1 VEAVAPFVYSKAML
15 SAGTAAEG
23 AIVKGIVWDRSSR
36 VTEIG
41 RYAGRDGRDP
51 GLGADAD
58 GRPGIV
64 LGKHIATNLGVV
76 PGDEVIL
83 ISPAE
88 AHRTPMGF
96 VPRMRRFVVRGLF
109 DSGMYEFDASLAL
122 IDLPEAQSFF
132 GLGDRVTGLEVRVRD
147 MDRAPE
153 IGGALAQLLGG
164 FPYHANNW
172 IQLNEN
178 LFAWMRTEKR
188 AMFVILIM
196 IILVAGFNI
205 ASSLVMLVTEK
216 RREIGILKSMGATP
230 IGILRIF
237 VLEGWVMAL
246 AGTALGT
253 AAGLALCH
261 VLERYKLIRLPK
273 DIYFID
279 TLPVRVEWGDI
290 WVIVVSVLGIA
301 ALSTLYPAW
310 RAARLDPVEAIR
322 SE

>member
-1 VEAVAPFVYSKAML
+1 
-15 SAGTAAEG
+15 
-23 AIVKGIVWDRSSR
+23 
-36 VTEIG
+36 
-41 RYAGRDGRDP
+41 
-51 GLGADAD
+51 
-58 GRPGIV
+58 
-64 LGKHIATNLGVV
+64 
-76 PGDEVIL
+76 
-83 ISPAE
+83 
-88 AHRTPMGF
+88 
-96 VPRMRRFVVRGLF
+96 
-109 DSGMYEFDASLAL
+109 
-122 IDLPEAQSFF
+122 
-132 GLGDRVTGLEVRVRD
+132 
-147 MDRAPE
+147 
-153 IGGALAQLLGG
+153 
-164 FPYHANNW
+164 
-172 IQLNEN
+172 
-178 LFAWMRTEKR
+178 MRTEKR
-188 AMFVILIM
+188 AMFVILTM
-196 IILVAGFNI
+196 IVLVAGFNI

-253 AAGLALCH
+253 AAGLGLCH